1 MQGEAGG
8 GRVALHPVFP
18 LLEDSD
24 LRGAFV
30 PCFLAAQLV
39 ACRSLSLLTCPRV
52 PTRGV
57 PHLPPCGICEWV
69 DTKTLRRI
77 ASVVKR

>member
-1 MQGEAGG
+1 MEGEAGG
-8 GRVALHPVFP
+8 GRVALHPIFP
-18 LLEDSD
+18 FLEDSN

-30 PCFLAAQLV
+30 PRFLTAQLV
-39 ACRSLSLLTCPRV
+39 ACRTLSLLTRPRV

-69 DTKTLRRI
+69 NTKTLRRI